1 MGYVCYHL
9 IRIIT
14 SCVRAGQ
21 ERYRAIT
28 SAYYRGAVGAL
39 LAYDIT
45 KKGTFDSVDRWLKEL
60 HDNADPNIQ
69 IMLVGNKKD
78 LGHLR
83 AVNSSDAEEYAR
95 VNKLNF
101 IETSA
106 LDSSNVEEAFRKL
119 LADIY
124 GSMNKRQMQASLSSG
139 AGVPGARPTGG
150 QTLVVDAA
158 TSGRNR
164 PQQKQCCQN

>member
-1 MGYVCYHL
+1 MTL
-9 IRIIT
+9 ENR
-14 SCVRAGQ
+14 RAGQ

-39 LAYDIT
+39 LVFDIT
-45 KKGTFDSVDRWLKEL
+45 KKLTFDSIDRWLKEL
-60 HDNADPNIQ
+60 RDHADPNIV

-78 LGHLR
+78 LSHLR
-83 AVNSSDAEEYAR
+83 AVTGSDAEEYSK
-95 VNKLNF
+95 VNRLSF

-106 LDSSNVEEAFRKL
+106 LDSSNVEEAFKKL

-124 GSMNKRQMQASLSSG
+124 HSMTKRQVQASLNSG

-164 PQQKQCCQN
+164 PQQKSCCQN